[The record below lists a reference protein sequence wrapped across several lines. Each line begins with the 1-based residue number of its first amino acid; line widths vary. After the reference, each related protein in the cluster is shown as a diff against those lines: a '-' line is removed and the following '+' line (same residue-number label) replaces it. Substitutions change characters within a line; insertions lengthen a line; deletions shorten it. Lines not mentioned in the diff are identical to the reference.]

1 MKYFTSILLFSL
13 VFAHD
18 PNAEFP
24 DWKQYTRIGFVN
36 SGMEIPGIAT
46 YLRLKRTTSY
56 TFQDVRFYGHFFE
69 KDTEVRIRQ
78 KTSRRFRSLDW
89 LYSFNTLIY
98 ERNTLINVALRY
110 HYNQGIGWLIR
121 NSDTGNATMEMG
133 IAFDNSD
140 FLNTE
145 QKTSYL
151 RTAFTFDQDLKIFST
166 KFEID
171 YFHQLSE
178 RVQNTDLSR
187 FQMVGNAQWHYKNGM
202 SIIFGFT
209 QDFPT
214 NESFNFETASIFITL
229 TFKRSLNLTI

>member
-98 ERNTLINVALRY
+98 ERNTLINVDLRY

-121 NSDTGNATMEMG
+121 NSDTGNA
-133 IAFDNSD
+133 
-140 FLNTE
+140 
-145 QKTSYL
+145 
-151 RTAFTFDQDLKIFST
+151 
-166 KFEID
+166 
-171 YFHQLSE
+171 LSLIHISE
-178 RVQNTDLSR
+178 
-187 FQMVGNAQWHYKNGM
+187 
-202 SIIFGFT
+202 
-209 QDFPT
+209 PT
-214 NESFNFETASIFITL
+214 
-229 TFKRSLNLTI
+229 RPY

>member
-1 MKYFTSILLFSL
+1 
-13 VFAHD
+13 
-18 PNAEFP
+18 
-24 DWKQYTRIGFVN
+24 
-36 SGMEIPGIAT
+36 
-46 YLRLKRTTSY
+46 
-56 TFQDVRFYGHFFE
+56 
-69 KDTEVRIRQ
+69 
-78 KTSRRFRSLDW
+78 
-89 LYSFNTLIY
+89 
-98 ERNTLINVALRY
+98 
-110 HYNQGIGWLIR
+110 
-121 NSDTGNATMEMG
+121 MEMG

-229 TFKRSLNLTI
+229 AFKRSLNLTI